1 MVVGDQKP
9 FVAAIVTLDPEALP
23 MWLKVAGK
31 DESLTPA
38 DLMEDAEVL
47 AEIQGAVDEANK
59 AVSNAEA
66 IKKWILVPD
75 EWTEEAGQMT
85 PSMKLKRGVVQK
97 EYEAQIEEI
106 FA

>member
-1 MVVGDQKP
+1 MAEGRGQ
-9 FVAAIVTLDPEALP
+9 
-23 MWLKVAGK
+23 

-66 IKKWILVPD
+66 IKKWVLVPD

-85 PSMKLKRGVVQK
+85 PR
-97 EYEAQIEEI
+97 
-106 FA
+106 